1 MTDSSELTRKE
12 EILKMLKD
20 KEQQKKF
27 VENHLK
33 IIYDIESKYL
43 NQKTRNDAQKE
54 IRQIILAN
62 LPKDIEKLKII
73 NGEYKDN
80 DT

>member
-1 MTDSSELTRKE
+1 MTNSLETTRKE
-12 EILKMLKD
+12 EFLKMLKD
-20 KEQQKKF
+20 KEQEKKF
-27 VENHLK
+27 VENHLIK
-33 IIYDIESKYL
+33 IYDIESKYL
-43 NQKTRNDAQKE
+43 NQTTRTDPQKE
-54 IRQIILAN
+54 IRQIILIN

>member
-12 EILKMLKD
+12 EFLKMLKD